1 MQLQA
6 DSTFRDY
13 SNMHTPAIENLIE
26 KFEQLPGIGR
36 KSAERIAFHILEKMS
51 VEQVRK
57 MSADIMSAKE
67 KITFCSC
74 CQNLTD
80 VSPCHICSSQK
91 RDRSVI
97 CVVESPEDVSAIEAT
112 GEFRGMYHVLH
123 GALSPMDGITPDD
136 LKINELLLR
145 LTDGEVKEIIMATN
159 PTVNGTATAV
169 YINKLLAP
177 FEVNVT
183 RIAHGIPI
191 GSDLEYAD
199 KITLIKALEGR
210 QSM

>member
-1 MQLQA
+1 
-6 DSTFRDY
+6 
-13 SNMHTPAIENLIE
+13 MHAAIIENLIE

-36 KSAERIAFHILEKMS
+36 KSAERIAFHVLEHMS
-51 VEQVRK
+51 PDEAAA
-57 MSADIMSAKE
+57 MSACITEAKSQ
-67 KITFCSC
+67 ISLCPV

-80 VSPCHICSSQK
+80 CAPCKICSSSK
-91 RDRSVI
+91 RDASVI

-112 GEFRGMYHVLH
+112 NEYNGLYHVLH
-123 GALSPMDGITPDD
+123 GSLSPMDGITPDD
-136 LKINELLLR
+136 IKINELLLR
-145 LTDGEVKEIIMATN
+145 LSDGTVKEVIMATN

-169 YINKLLAP
+169 YISKLLSP
-177 FEVNVT
+177 FEVKVT

-210 QSM
+210 QTM

>member
-1 MQLQA
+1 
-6 DSTFRDY
+6 
-13 SNMHTPAIENLIE
+13 MHAPAIESLIE

-36 KSAERIAFHILEKMS
+36 KSAERIAFHILENMS
-51 VEQVRK
+51 LEQVRK
-57 MSADIMSAKE
+57 MSEDIMAAKD
-67 KITFCSC
+67 KITFCSS

-80 VSPCHICSSQK
+80 KSPCNICSSQK
-91 RDRSVI
+91 RDRSII

-112 GEFRGMYHVLH
+112 GEYSGLFHVLH
-123 GALSPMDGITPDD
+123 GALSPIDGITPDD

-177 FEVNVT
+177 FDVKVT

-199 KITLIKALEGR
+199 KITLVKALEGR
-210 QSM
+210 QDM

>member
-1 MQLQA
+1 
-6 DSTFRDY
+6 
-13 SNMHTPAIENLIE
+13 MHAAIIETLIE

-36 KSAERIAFHILEKMS
+36 KSAERIAFYILEHMS
-51 VEQVRK
+51 PDEAAA
-57 MSADIMSAKE
+57 MSDCITEAKS
-67 KITFCSC
+67 KITLCPV

-80 VSPCHICSSQK
+80 SAPCKICSSQK
-91 RDRSVI
+91 RDASII

-112 GEFRGMYHVLH
+112 NEYSGLYHVLH
-123 GALSPMDGITPDD
+123 GSLSPMDGITPDD
-136 LKINELLLR
+136 IKINELLLR
-145 LTDGEVKEIIMATN
+145 LTDGTVKEVIMATN

-169 YINKLLAP
+169 YISKLLSQ
-177 FEVNVT
+177 FDVKVT

-210 QSM
+210 QTM